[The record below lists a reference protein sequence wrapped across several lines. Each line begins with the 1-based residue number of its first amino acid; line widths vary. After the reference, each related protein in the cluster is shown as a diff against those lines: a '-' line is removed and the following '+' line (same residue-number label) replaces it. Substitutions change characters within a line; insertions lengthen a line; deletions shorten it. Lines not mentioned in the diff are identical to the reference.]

1 MWDIIAI
8 DISGRHRIR
17 DGYYLVCAA
26 AALSVSADHIE
37 KIKQVAILPRWLK
50 GKKIKAP
57 QLPDIVQLIEDTV
70 AKLDYDGTL
79 VTEKGDLYNQPLWV
93 SESMFSGAF
102 KYQESMAERRA
113 IELAHHISLSA
124 RNLLLKELNIE
135 AGQ

>member
-50 GKKIKAP
+50 GKEIKAP